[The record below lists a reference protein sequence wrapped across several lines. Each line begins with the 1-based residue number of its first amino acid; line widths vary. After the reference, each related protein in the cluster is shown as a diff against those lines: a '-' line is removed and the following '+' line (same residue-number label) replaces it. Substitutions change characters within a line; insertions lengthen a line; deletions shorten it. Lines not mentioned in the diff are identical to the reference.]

1 MSKFSLLYNFRVR
14 LLLVLAGLLLAT
26 LGVQY
31 YIERRAQARTAHLL
45 AEQEQALARSTSLAL
60 ESLDSTKNLAEI
72 DGERRTPLLERFAGR
87 VVNVLV
93 VNEDGRVADSL
104 DPKYRPSKTE
114 GDAARHFHVS
124 EVGLPKLA
132 GSGPGMTRLRQLL
145 PSPDSASEPV
155 AGEPRAVPVVL
166 RTARGMTY
174 VIIVLGSANIPGRQT
189 LWEDAE
195 PLLTTL
201 AVSLVATLVT
211 VLLVW
216 RFMRPI
222 SELTAAARM
231 VAAGNFDFRV
241 AAARRRDEIGAL
253 ASTFNEMLAGL
264 KHTREL
270 ETQLHQAE
278 RSAVVGRLA
287 SAIAHEIKNPLNY
300 INLTLDH
307 LRTSFAPPDEPKRAI
322 FERLT
327 AQVKA
332 EVARVNTRIKE
343 FLNYT
348 RPATLELRPLDL
360 SKEVRDALRLV
371 EVQAEE
377 SGVETR
383 VEQEGEIP
391 TVLGD
396 PAALRS
402 VFTNLLIN
410 ALHSMEG
417 KGEGRLTVSLSHVE
431 GFARVSISDT
441 GGGIPAENI
450 GHIFEPYFSTKE
462 TGTGLGLAI
471 ARKAAEDHGGTV
483 SVESTHG
490 EGTTFTVRI
499 PAASR
504 PATEGLSLQPLG

>member
-1 MSKFSLLYNFRVR
+1 MSKFSLFYNFRVR

-26 LGVQY
+26 LSVQY
-31 YIERRAQARTAHLL
+31 YIERRAQARTAHLI

-60 ESLDSTKNLAEI
+60 ESLDSTKNLQEI
-72 DGERRTPLLERFAGR
+72 DAERRTPLLERFAGR
-87 VVNVLV
+87 VINVLV
-93 VNEDGRVADSL
+93 VNEDGSVADSL
-104 DPKYRPSKTE
+104 DPKYRPRGAE
-114 GDAARHFHVS
+114 GNAARHLFHVT

-145 PSPDSASEPV
+145 PGLPSTPEPV
-155 AGEPRAVPVVL
+155 AGEPRAVPIVL

-174 VIIVLGSANIPGRQT
+174 VIIVLGSANMLGRQSV
-189 LWEDAE
+189 WEDAQ
-195 PLLTTL
+195 PLLPTL
-201 AVSLVATLVT
+201 AVSLVATLAT
-211 VLLVW
+211 FFLVW

-231 VAAGNFDFRV
+231 VAAGNYDFRV

-264 KHTREL
+264 RHTREL

-307 LRTSFAPPDEPKRAI
+307 LRTGFAPPSEPKRAV

-327 AQVKA
+327 MQVKA
-332 EVARVNTRIKE
+332 EVARVNTRVKE

-360 SKEVRDALRLV
+360 SKEVKDALRLV

-383 VEQEGEIP
+383 VEQGEEIP
-391 TVLGD
+391 AVMGD
-396 PAALRS
+396 PVVLRS
-402 VFTNLLIN
+402 LFTNLLIN
-410 ALHSMEG
+410 ALHAMEG
-417 KGEGRLTVSLSHVE
+417 RGEGRLTVSLSQE
-431 GFARVSISDT
+431 GGYAGVRISDT
-441 GGGIPAENI
+441 GSGIAAENL

-471 ARKAAEDHGGTV
+471 AKKAAEDHGGTI
-483 SVESTHG
+483 SVESSQG
-490 EGTTFTVRI
+490 AGTTFTVLI
-499 PAASR
+499 PTA
-504 PATEGLSLQPLG
+504 PGNLE

>member
-1 MSKFSLLYNFRVR
+1 MSRFSLIYNFRVR

-31 YIERRAQARTAHLL
+31 LIERRAQGRTAHLI

-60 ESLDSTKNLAEI
+60 ESIDSTKYLAEI
-72 DGERRTPLLERFAGR
+72 DAERRTPLLERFAGR
-87 VVNVLV
+87 VINVLL

-104 DPKYRPSKTE
+104 DPKYRPSVLAGETP
-114 GDAARHFHVS
+114 RYFHIT

-145 PSPDSASEPV
+145 PAQESEPV
-155 AGEPRAVPVVL
+155 AGEPRSVPIVL

-174 VIIVLGSANIPGRQT
+174 IIIVLGSANMLGEHSRWPET
-189 LWEDAE
+189 E

-201 AVSLVATLVT
+201 AVSLVATLAT
-211 VLLVW
+211 FLLVW

-222 SELTAAARM
+222 SELTAAAQM
-231 VAAGNFDFRV
+231 VAAGNFNFRV
-241 AAARRRDEIGAL
+241 TAAARRDEIGAL

-264 KHTREL
+264 QHTREL

-307 LRTSFAPPDEPKRAI
+307 LRTGFAPETEPKRAV

-327 AQVKA
+327 MQVKT

-348 RPATLELRPLDL
+348 RPTTLELRPLDL
-360 SKEVRDALRLV
+360 AKEVRDALNLI
-371 EVQAEE
+371 EVQAEDC
-377 SGVETR
+377 GVETL

-391 TVLGD
+391 AVAGD
-396 PAALRS
+396 PVALRS
-402 VFTNLLIN
+402 LFTNLMLN

-417 KGEGRLTVSLSHVE
+417 RGAGRLTVSLSQE
-431 GFARVSISDT
+431 GGFARVRISDT
-441 GGGIPAENI
+441 GSGIAAENL
-450 GHIFEPYFSTKE
+450 GQIFEPYFSTKE

-471 ARKAAEDHGGTV
+471 AKKAAEDHGG
-483 SVESTHG
+483 SIAVESSQDA
-490 EGTTFTVRI
+490 GTTFTVLLPI
-499 PAASR
+499 AA
-504 PATEGLSLQPLG
+504 ANHE

>member
-1 MSKFSLLYNFRVR
+1 MSKFSLFYNFRAR
-14 LLLVLAGLLLAT
+14 LLLVLASLILAT

-31 YIERRAQARTAHLL
+31 YIERRAQGRTARLI

-60 ESLDSTKNLAEI
+60 ESIDSTKHLEEI
-72 DGERRTPLLERFAGR
+72 DAERRTPLLERFAGR
-87 VVNVLV
+87 VTNVLV

-104 DPKYRPSKTE
+104 DPKFRPATPEDST
-114 GDAARHFHVS
+114 ARHFHVS

-132 GSGPGMTRLRQLL
+132 GSGPGMTRLRELL
-145 PSPDSASEPV
+145 PALDSTPEPV
-155 AGEPRAVPVVL
+155 AGEPRAVPIVL

-174 VIIVLGSANIPGRQT
+174 IIIVLGSANMLGD
-189 LWEDAE
+189 DARWGDVE

-201 AVSLVATLVT
+201 AVSLAATLAT
-211 VLLVW
+211 FLLVW
-216 RFMRPI
+216 HFMRPI
-222 SELTAAARM
+222 SELTAAARR

-241 AAARRRDEIGAL
+241 TAADRRDEIGAL

-287 SAIAHEIKNPLNY
+287 SAIAHEIKNPLTY

-307 LRTSFAPPDEPKRAI
+307 LRLSFAPENESKRAV

-327 AQVKA
+327 MQVKA

-343 FLNYT
+343 FLSYT

-360 SKEVRDALRLV
+360 AKEVGDALRLV

-377 SGVETR
+377 SGLETR

-391 TVLGD
+391 SVMGD
-396 PAALRS
+396 PVALRS
-402 VFTNLLIN
+402 LFTNLMLN
-410 ALHSMEG
+410 ALHAMEG
-417 KGEGRLTVSLSHVE
+417 QGEGRLTVTLSRE
-431 GFARVSISDT
+431 GGFVSVRISDT
-441 GGGIPAENI
+441 GSGIAAENI
-450 GHIFEPYFSTKE
+450 GQIFEPYFSTKE

-471 ARKAAEDHGGTV
+471 AKKAAEDHGGSV
-483 SVESTHG
+483 SVESTQG
-490 EGTTFTVRI
+490 AGTTFTVLI
-499 PAASR
+499 PAAVRSY
-504 PATEGLSLQPLG
+504 EE

>member
-1 MSKFSLLYNFRVR
+1 MSKFRLFYNFRVR

-31 YIERRAQARTAHLL
+31 FIERRAQGRTATLI

-60 ESLDSTKNLAEI
+60 ESIDSTRYLQEI
-72 DGERRTPLLERFAGR
+72 DAERRTPLLERFAGR
-87 VVNVLV
+87 VINVLV
-93 VNEDGRVADSL
+93 VNEDGRVDDSL
-104 DPKYRPSKTE
+104 DPKYRPSSRE
-114 GDAARHFHVS
+114 ASGGHYFHIT

-145 PSPDSASEPV
+145 PGLPSTPEPV
-155 AGEPRAVPVVL
+155 AGEPRAVPIVL
-166 RTARGMTY
+166 RSARGMTY
-174 VIIVLGSANIPGRQT
+174 IIIVLGSANMLGNQT
-189 LWEDAE
+189 SWEGAE
-195 PLLTTL
+195 PLVTTL
-201 AVSLVATLVT
+201 AVLLVATLAT
-211 VLLVW
+211 FLLVW
-216 RFMRPI
+216 RFMRPL
-222 SELTAAARM
+222 SELMSAAQM

-241 AAARRRDEIGAL
+241 AAAERRDEIGAL

-307 LRTSFAPPDEPKRAI
+307 LRTSFAPPDEPKRSV

-327 AQVKA
+327 MQVKA

-348 RPATLELRPLDL
+348 RPASLDLRPLDL
-360 SKEVRDALRLV
+360 AKEVGDALRLV

-377 SGVETR
+377 SGLETR

-391 TVLGD
+391 LVLGD

-402 VFTNLLIN
+402 LFTNLLIN

-417 KGEGRLTVSLSHVE
+417 EGAGRLTVSLSQE
-431 GFARVSISDT
+431 DGFARVRISDT
-441 GGGIPAENI
+441 GGGIAAENI
-450 GHIFEPYFSTKE
+450 GLIFEPYFSTKE

-483 SVESTHG
+483 SVESEPG
-490 EGTTFTVRI
+490 AGTTFTVRI
-499 PAASR
+499 PAAAKS
-504 PATEGLSLQPLG
+504 